1 MPDLFN
7 PFPGLRPFDIEE
19 DYLFFGR
26 EQQTAELLKLLGDKR
41 FLSVIGTSGSGK
53 SSLVRAGLLPELQ
66 GGALNQA
73 GSNWEIVVLRPGGDP
88 LNNLATAIQD
98 ADLYDPDDP
107 KVLSHLNATLTH
119 SGFGLVEA
127 IKQSDVEPDTNILIV
142 VDQFEEIFRFRRMD
156 DESAAMAASFVDLLL
171 EATRQ
176 SEQPIYVVLTMR
188 SDYLGDCTQFRGLT
202 TAVNQG
208 EYLIPRLT
216 RDQIRTAIEGP
227 VRVGGGEISFRLVQ
241 ELLNSVGSNQDQLP
255 ILQHALM
262 RTFDQWTSDR
272 ENGEAIDLRHYHDVG
287 GMEEAL
293 SRHAD
298 EVFDSLESDDLK
310 RVAEKL
316 FMSLTEQQSD
326 NRGIRRPTRLDSL
339 GQIVGVDC
347 DEIQRVVD
355 AFRAPGVTFLMP
367 PAETE
372 LTPETIIDISH
383 ESLMRVWRRL
393 GRWVG
398 DEAQSA
404 QVYLRLAETAGLHR
418 DDQAGLYRGPDLQ
431 IALAWM
437 NEAHPTAAWG
447 ERYRSGFHLAL
458 EFLQTSD
465 AAGRA
470 DEIAAEEQRQ
480 RELEQ
485 AKALADAEH
494 QRAELQQKSV
504 ARLRLLSGGVAVVAV
519 VAVVASVLAFN
530 ARSRALDARKQAA
543 DDRLLAVQNAE
554 EARTAE
560 VKATES
566 AQEATVQ
573 QGKAEASRKTAEQ
586 ARDTLN
592 QTLTRSYFLTATE
605 HLKSGD
611 TENGLAYLARSL
623 RTDTSYWPA
632 ANQITSVLSNHNYLL
647 GGSVAIDMEQ
657 PINYAGLDRETKTF
671 YWTATTGLK
680 GALWNVRDR
689 KKVGILAGGA
699 RIDQPRFTKDASLLF
714 LSLRDQDGSIQGFST
729 KDAKA
734 ATTLIPIKN
743 RIGRFFFVAEPRPK
757 MLRIVAD
764 QPGTNHINI
773 WDAVSGKVIGK
784 ELTLSKAPL
793 VRYVVT
799 GDEKHVVSTFRDATI
814 GVWNLEDASLVFEGK
829 ASGFQLSLNDDG
841 RLVGLRSTANKSF
854 DWIDL
859 TAKKPRLESLETEFI
874 VDQCFFHEGTS
885 EIALVGKVEKDLHCS
900 VVDLTTAKVTAKF
913 SLKDYGS
920 ESMDVDFA
928 RKNRYGRSSVGSW
941 LAIIYKPGGTEV
953 ECRDLATGKS
963 VSTFDFSANPIDFF
977 QLTPDGLRMV
987 TRHKDFSIRVWDI
1000 INALPL
1006 IDPIPHVLSPRL
1018 IVSRDGE
1025 RLFTV
1030 TMDDMKV
1037 NAWSSR
1043 TGKAIQEGHS
1053 FSLAFVNSIES
1064 LSDRGSMLQLS
1075 TITFS
1080 SGSGQSLL
1088 FGQSRAWQLVPKQR
1102 AYPTLKL
1109 PGGIRSVEF
1118 SPDGKLF
1125 VSQNV
1130 GGLASVAKIWDA
1142 ETLAEVRAFKLPQSG
1157 TISRFS
1163 PDGEF
1168 VAVGCQDGNVRVWN
1182 VKSGAR
1188 QTIMVLG
1195 GSVTDIQY
1203 TPDGKTLVASANS
1216 GRIRAFD
1223 ADTGY
1228 GLHDAWDLQAYQFE
1242 VDEHNG
1248 TFVAVGCQDGNQF
1261 LIRLETGEV
1270 TKLLPKAFNTVSDV
1284 KFSPDG
1290 SVVVSVP
1297 FGGRL
1302 RAWDT
1307 ETHKLLFETSERK
1320 SYNTGAFHPDGDVI
1334 AVNSSPRPDIKW
1346 GAIELWNWKTKTQVS
1361 EPLMSLGQSDR
1372 RRISFSHN
1380 GRLLAC
1386 GNKLGN
1392 VCVWEMPSGAKVL
1405 ESSLPDNSTISSI
1418 DFSGDDRRLAVSGFT
1433 QPTGTGSVTM
1443 IDLPPMDEVSPLW
1456 LAELAEVVAQRRID
1470 ENGDSVVADRS
1481 ELPGLRETISGYDPE
1496 SRYRRWGLWY
1506 FDSPGERTMSPWSKR
1521 PTREHLSELLRSRD
1535 LAKLHK
1541 VLELDPNNGLAHAM
1555 IGYRNSVSGRVNN
1568 LKPHELVHWNE
1579 MTQWHSGQAIELVPA
1594 NADVWAL
1601 RALVMQRVGRVA
1613 EMEKAVNTALKL
1625 DGENILA
1632 HFARGFLLHG
1642 KGQADMAFAS
1652 FRTAYDKLPTARP
1665 PYDWQNG
1672 RPFLPGILDTL
1683 MQRRDRT
1690 PSSLASAGETR
1701 VAESRDSLEN
1711 RRLELDWLTRL
1722 AVEIYPKDPTVWR
1735 TRSKALLL
1743 AGRREEAVQALTKAC
1758 DVDQDGNI
1766 NPLQLGGLIR
1776 DASNRLADQK
1786 KYTEAH
1792 QFLLKAGI
1800 PKRSAKA
1807 TAHQVDLGNY
1817 YNQSLFDYV
1826 YRTQNAESPG
1836 NRLWK
1841 ELPVGLVT
1849 LNGVDF
1855 DLRGVVRL
1863 TGGDKQA
1870 DQFFSKPPRRVE
1882 KIAINQKATWIH
1894 VLHNCSFVYAIPHGN
1909 PIGRYLVHFEDGTEA
1924 TLPILYGKHL
1934 VTWIANPHATPTHA
1948 VFAWK
1953 EGDFNDVKTVVH
1965 CTWENPQPDKVI
1977 KAITFESAVSVSSPF
1992 LYAISLESAAAA
2004 AADRDVTSLL
2014 AEARLKITMV
2024 NRATDVTVKHV
2035 SGLLKQALPGVKDS
2049 AELKIQHAIASAE
2062 TLNIRGLHADA
2073 LKLLEGL
2080 VSDDKDV
2087 RNSLLKL
2094 QGRIHHAA
2102 GDLQSATKALSLSV
2116 DQEDYRVGKPLG
2128 LDHQLIERLYRRH
2141 AAEKGERQAREFV
2154 LRSQIPPRRPGTPDS
2169 AIDITKSFNA
2179 GLHEAWH
2186 RQRNAAVVQPP
2197 LYRTMRTGVHHFRG
2211 IPFDIRGVVNL
2222 SPFLNTA
2229 IEFPSQVQNIVVGRK
2244 ADQLHILNTGW
2255 GPTVTGTPAA
2265 VYRVVY
2271 ADGKVENFVAR
2282 YEIEIGDAWLAGT
2295 TDNIPNLVWRG
2306 EQAAMRNF
2314 KRDTALYLATW
2325 DNPRPDVEI
2334 SHVDF
2339 RATLR
2344 RVNPLMVAI
2353 TAESF
2358 ADSLASEKIDP
2369 RQLAARAV
2377 YNVSRMNSS
2386 KTLLEHAQKLSQRA
2400 TTRSPKDSEVWRL
2413 QAEMFLA
2420 VGKNDEAAT
2429 SIEQSLEL
2437 DRESGAALY
2446 TKEKVLVRQ
2455 GQTGEAILTRSE
2467 ARKKTLK
2474 GRVVPRDKELP
2485 AKYIDLTA
2493 HYNAALNEDPY
2504 LEAKRQPYFS
2514 ESFEALKTGLD
2525 DYAGVSFD
2533 VRGLIVL
2540 HGVQT
2545 ELRQQVAGLVNGVQ
2559 GIPVGQ
2565 SARAVHLLHGTSW
2578 GFRVPHGTVIGK
2590 YNFHYKDGS
2599 AQFVDIRY
2607 GEHLLDWFL
2616 QKKRTASKATLA
2628 HSHRSVQEADREIGC
2643 YRMTWVNPKPD
2654 VPLSHIDFESYG
2666 TEAAPFLLGITL
2678 DQGADP
2684 KKKSK

>member
-1 MPDLFN
+1 MPDNFN
-7 PFPGLRPFDIEE
+7 PFPGLRPFELEE

-26 EQQTAELLKLLGDKR
+26 EQQTAELLKLLRDKR

-66 GGALNQA
+66 RGVLNEA
-73 GSNWEIVVLRPGGDP
+73 GSNWEVVVLRPGGDP
-88 LNNLATAIQD
+88 LNNLATALQD

-107 KVLSHLNATLTH
+107 EVLSHLNATLTH

-127 IKQSDVEPDTNILIV
+127 IRQSDVEPNTNVLIV

-156 DESAAMAASFVDLLL
+156 AESAVQAASFVDLLL

-176 SEQPIYVVLTMR
+176 LEQSIYVVLTMR

-202 TAVNQG
+202 TAVNEG

-241 ELLNSVGSNQDQLP
+241 ELLRSVGGNQDQLP

-262 RTFDQWTSDR
+262 RTFDQWMEDH
-272 ENGEAIDLRHYHDVG
+272 EEDEPIDLRHYQDVG

-298 EVFDSLESDDLK
+298 EVFDSLESEDLQL
-310 RVAEKL
+310 VAEKL
-316 FMSLTEQQSD
+316 FKALTEQQSD
-326 NRGIRRPTRLDSL
+326 NRGIRRPTRMDVL
-339 GQIVGVDC
+339 GRIIGVGSDQI
-347 DEIQRVVD
+347 EPIVD

-372 LTPETIIDISH
+372 LAPETIVDISH

-404 QVYLRLAETAGLHR
+404 QVYLRLADTADLNR
-418 DDQAGLYRGPDLQ
+418 ADQAGLYRGPDLQ

-437 NEAHPTAAWG
+437 NEAQPTAAWG
-447 ERYRSGFHLAL
+447 ERYRPGFHLAL
-458 EFLQTSD
+458 EFLQASD

-485 AKALADAEH
+485 ARALADAEY

-504 ARLRLLSGGVAVVAV
+504 SRLRLLSGGVAIVA
-519 VAVVASVLAFN
+519 
-530 ARSRALDARKQAA
+530 
-543 DDRLLAVQNAE
+543 LLAVFASVFAFQARTRALVARQQAAEERTRAVEKAE
-554 EARTAE
+554 EAEVAE
-560 VKATES
+560 EKATVS
-566 AQEATVQ
+566 A
-573 QGKAEASRKTAEQ
+573 KEASLQQEKAEQ

-592 QTLTRSYFLTATE
+592 ETLTRSHFLTATE
-605 HLKSGD
+605 HLKEGE
-611 TENGLAYLARSL
+611 TEIGLAYLARSL
-623 RTDTSYWPA
+623 RTDTNYWPA
-632 ANQITSVLSNHNYLL
+632 ANQITSVLSKHNYLL
-647 GGSVAIDMEQ
+647 GGSVAIDMEE

-671 YWTATTGLK
+671 YWTATSGLK
-680 GALWNVRDR
+680 GVLWNVRDR
-689 KKVGILAGGA
+689 KKVGVLANGA

-734 ATTLIPIKN
+734 ATTLIPIEN
-743 RIGRFFFVAEPRPK
+743 RTGRPFFVAEPRPK

-793 VRYVVT
+793 ARYVVT
-799 GDEKHVVSTFRDATI
+799 ADDKRVVSAFRDATI
-814 GVWNLEDASLVFEGK
+814 GVWNLEDASPVFKGK
-829 ASGFQLSLNDDG
+829 ASGFQISLNEDG
-841 RLVGLRSTANKSF
+841 RFVGLRSTANKSF

-859 TAKKPRLESLETEFI
+859 TAKTPSLESLETEFI

-885 EIALVGKVEKDLHCS
+885 KVALIGKIEKDLHCS

-928 RKNRYGRSSVGSW
+928 RKGRGRRSAVGSW
-941 LAIIYKPGGTEV
+941 LAIIYKPGGTEI

-1025 RLFTV
+1025 RLYTV
-1030 TMDDMKV
+1030 TIDDMKV
-1037 NAWSSR
+1037 KVWSSR
-1043 TGKAIQEGHS
+1043 TGKAIQEGHA
-1053 FSLAFVNSIES
+1053 FSLSFVNSLES
-1064 LSDRGSMLQLS
+1064 LTDRGSMVQLN
-1075 TITFS
+1075 TTTFS
-1080 SGSGQSLL
+1080 SGSGNSLL
-1088 FGQSRAWQLVPKQR
+1088 FGQGRAWQLVAKQR
-1102 AYPTLKL
+1102 AFPTVEL
-1109 PGGIRSVEF
+1109 PGGVHSVEF

-1125 VSQNV
+1125 VAQNV
-1130 GGLASVAKIWDA
+1130 QFIASVAKIWDT

-1168 VAVGCQDGNVRVWN
+1168 VAVGCTDGNVRVWN

-1195 GSVTDIQY
+1195 GSVSDIQY
-1203 TPDGKTLVASANS
+1203 TPDGKTLVTSADS

-1261 LIRLETGEV
+1261 LIRLETGEI
-1270 TKLLPKAFNTVSDV
+1270 TKLLPRSLNTVSDV

-1290 SVVVSVP
+1290 STIVSVP

-1307 ETHKLLFETSERK
+1307 TTHKLLFETPELDY
-1320 SYNTGAFHPDGDVI
+1320 YNTAAFHPDGDVI
-1334 AVNSSPRPDIKW
+1334 AVNASPQYKIKW
-1346 GAIELWNWKTKTQVS
+1346 GKVELWDWKNKTQVS
-1361 EPLMSLGQSDR
+1361 EPLMSLGQADR
-1372 RRISFSHN
+1372 GRISFSHN

-1386 GNKLGN
+1386 GNKQGD
-1392 VCVWEMPSGAKVL
+1392 VCVWEMPSGAKLL
-1405 ESSLPDNSTISSI
+1405 ESSLPSNSVISSI
-1418 DFSGDDRRLAVSGFT
+1418 DFSRDDRRLAVSGFT
-1433 QPTGTGSVTM
+1433 RSTATGSVTM

-1456 LAELAEVVAQRRID
+1456 LAELAETVAQRRID
-1470 ENGDSVVADRS
+1470 ENGDSIVVDRS
-1481 ELPGLRETISGYDPE
+1481 ELPGLRETIAGYDPE
-1496 SRYRRWGLWY
+1496 SRYRQWGLWY

-1521 PTREHLSELLRSRD
+1521 PAREHLAELLRSRNR
-1535 LAKLHK
+1535 AKLYK

-1555 IGYRNSVSGRVNN
+1555 IGYLNSVSGRVNN
-1568 LKPHELVHWNE
+1568 LKPQELPHWNE
-1579 MTQWHSGQAIELVPA
+1579 MTQWHSGQAIELAPA

-1632 HFARGFLLHG
+1632 HFAQGFLLHG

-1652 FRTAYDKLPTARP
+1652 FRTAYDKLPPARP
-1665 PYDWQNG
+1665 PYDWRNG
-1672 RPFLPGILDTL
+1672 RPFLPGILDTV
-1683 MQRRDRT
+1683 MQQRDRT

-1711 RRLELDWLTRL
+1711 RQLELDWLTRL

-1743 AGRREEAVQALTKAC
+1743 AGRREEAIQALTKAC

-1776 DASNRLADQK
+1776 DTSNRLADQK

-1807 TAHQVDLGNY
+1807 TARQVDLGNY

-1826 YRTQNAESPG
+1826 YRTQDAESSG
-1836 NRLWK
+1836 DRLWK

-1909 PIGRYLVHFEDGTEA
+1909 PIGRYLLHFEDGTEA
-1924 TLPILYGKHL
+1924 TLPILYGRHL

-2024 NRATDVTVKHV
+2024 NGATDVTVKHV

-2062 TLNIRGLHADA
+2062 TLKVRGLHADA

-2116 DQEDYRVGKPLG
+2116 DQEDYRVGKLLG

-2154 LRSQIPPRRPGTPDS
+2154 LRSQIPPRRPGTPDA
-2169 AIDITKSFNA
+2169 AIDLAKSFNA
-2179 GLHEAWH
+2179 GLHEAWQ

-2306 EQAAMRNF
+2306 EQAAMRDF

-2386 KTLLEHAQKLSQRA
+2386 KKLLEHAQKLSQRA

-2455 GQTGEAILTRSE
+2455 GQTGEAILIRSE

-2474 GRVVPRDKELP
+2474 GRVVPRDKALP

-2545 ELRQQVAGLVNGVQ
+2545 ELRQKVARLVNGVQ
-2559 GIPVGQ
+2559 GIPIGQ

-2616 QKKRTASKATLA
+2616 RTKRTASKATLA
-2628 HSHRSVQEADREIGC
+2628 HSHRSVQEANREIGC
-2643 YRMTWVNPKPD
+2643 YRMTWTNPKPD

-2666 TEAAPFLLGITL
+2666 TEASPFLLGITL
-2678 DQGADP
+2678 DTGD
-2684 KKKSK
+2684 SKQPSK